1 MSCWSV
7 FGALAGMEHSDALI
21 ALRTDT
27 TAHKRR
33 QSSVRWPW
41 TLWSE
46 GVANGQQ
53 PSKRR
58 SSVPLARKLRALA
71 GRPAKGAKER
81 TYGRRGR
88 GDRRSGIEA
97 R

>member
-27 TAHKRR
+27 TGYKRW

-53 PSKRR
+53 PPKRR
-58 SSVPLARKLRALA
+58 RCLRRERAL
-71 GRPAKGAKER
+71 ER
-81 TYGRRGR
+81 T
-88 GDRRSGIEA
+88 GDGPSTVGA
-97 R
+97 ALS